1 MNMKQK
7 TVDDFMTY
15 ATAVIKSRAIPLAED
30 GLKPVA
36 RRILYTMNDM
46 KLKSTA
52 KTVKSAN
59 VVGRCMLWHPHG
71 DASIYDALVR
81 MSQSW
86 KMRYPLVYVQ
96 GNNGS
101 LNGDPAA
108 AHRYTECRLTAAG
121 DAMLEGLDP
130 DVVKFVPNY
139 DETTTEPTVL
149 SGIFPNLLCNG
160 TEGIAVGVS
169 CSLVPH
175 NLNNVIDVIEAHI
188 KNPAL
193 SSKEAASLIVGPDFP
208 LGGEIIDGYKLPE
221 IYKNG
226 FGTITLRAK
235 AIIDSK
241 TNSIMFS
248 EFPYLVD
255 VDRIIEKI
263 QDMVLTDGYSDII
276 EYENHI
282 GKDSCY
288 IRIICQKRANL
299 NKVLNDLY
307 EQTALQKTVKI
318 NNTVIYN
325 GVPMTLSLL
334 GLTNIYINHRHSCI
348 IKAAKKEMAKQQHI
362 QHIQSGLLNATTKI
376 DEVVALIHNSD
387 SKDEARKKLITL
399 LGIDSE
405 QADAILALQLGR
417 LTRLD
422 VNDIRCKIKK
432 AEEETEIQS
441 NIIKNRDERNKIIIN
456 DLEKLR
462 KQFGDKRRTSIV
474 MDEPSMES
482 ENKTST
488 AEYVVVDKEGRL
500 YKSSNIEDFK
510 KGYLKADPMKWIYN
524 QGLETFIFNADGS
537 VEQEWSNESRGFYL
551 HNPKAKYIVTITRN
565 GIAKKTPIE
574 EYKKITKLCKVKDGD
589 ELNFVFGVNNED
601 KIIIRREDNKISCL
615 SIDDIK
621 TSGKL
626 TIGIKIANANILNA
640 FVCNDKFYTM
650 NDKGQFKRVEVKDLS
665 KSTVSLN
672 EGCIYIAPCVSNSYY
687 WSRGKF
693 TEFDWDKIAI
703 KSRTS
708 DGAKISASA
717 ILVS

>member
-46 KLKSTA
+46 KLKSTT
-52 KTVKSAN
+52 KTIKSAN

-160 TEGIAVGVS
+160 TEGIAAGVS
-169 CSLVPH
+169 CLLVPH

-376 DEVVALIHNSD
+376 DEVVALIRNSD

-589 ELNFVFGVNNED
+589 ELHFVFGVNNED

-693 TEFDWDKIAI
+693 TEFDWEKIAI

-708 DGAKISASA
+708 DGAKISVSA

>member
-46 KLKSTA
+46 KLKSTT
-52 KTVKSAN
+52 KTIKSAN

-376 DEVVALIHNSD
+376 DEVVALIRNSD

-589 ELNFVFGVNNED
+589 ELHFVFGVNNED

-693 TEFDWDKIAI
+693 TEFDWEKIAI

-708 DGAKISASA
+708 DGAKISVSA

>member
-7 TVDDFMTY
+7 TIDDFMIY

-30 GLKPVA
+30 GLKPVT
-36 RRILYTMNDM
+36 RRILYTMNEM

-59 VVGRCMLWHPHG
+59 VVGKCMLWHPHG

-121 DAMLEGLDP
+121 DAMLEGLDSN
-130 DVVKFVPNY
+130 VVKFVPNY

-160 TEGIAVGVS
+160 AEGIAVGVS

-188 KNPAL
+188 NNPAL
-193 SSKEAASLIVGPDFP
+193 SSREAASLIVGPDFP

-221 IYKNG
+221 IYSTG
-226 FGTITLRAK
+226 SGTITLRAK

-241 TNSIMFS
+241 TNSIIFS

-255 VDRIIEKI
+255 VDKIIEKI
-263 QDMVLTDGYSDII
+263 QDMVLTDGYSDIV

-318 NNTVIYN
+318 NNTIIYN
-325 GVPMTLSLL
+325 GVPMTMSLL
-334 GLTNIYINHRHSCI
+334 GLTNIYINHRHNCI
-348 IKAAKKEMAKQQHI
+348 IKSAKKEMAKQQRI
-362 QHIQSGLLNATTKI
+362 QHIQSGLLEATAKI
-376 DEVVALIHNSD
+376 DDVVALIRSSD
-387 SKDEARKKLITL
+387 SKDEARKKLISL
-399 LGIDSE
+399 LGIDEE
-405 QADAILALQLGR
+405 QSDAILALQLGR

-432 AEEETEIQS
+432 ATEEISIQN
-441 NIIKNRDERNKIIIN
+441 NIIKNRDERSKIIIN

-462 KQFGDKRRTSIV
+462 KQFGDNRRTTIV
-474 MDEPSMES
+474 VNEPVE
-482 ENKTST
+482 EEKNKPFS
-488 AEYVVVDKEGRL
+488 AEYIVVDKEGRL
-500 YKSSNIEDFK
+500 YKSANIEDFK
-510 KGYLKADPMKWIYN
+510 KGYLKTEPMKWIYN
-524 QGLETFIFNADGS
+524 RGLESFIFNIDGT
-537 VEQEWSNESRGFYL
+537 VGEEWTSESRGFYL
-551 HNPKAKYIVTITRN
+551 HNPESKYVITITKN
-565 GIAKKTPIE
+565 GIAKKTPTE
-574 EYKKITKLCKVKDGD
+574 EYKKIIKLCKVKEND
-589 ELNFVFGVNNED
+589 ELSFAFGANDGD

-615 SIDDIK
+615 STDDIK

-626 TIGIKIANANILNA
+626 TMGVKISNAHIVNA
-640 FVCNDKFYTM
+640 FVCNDMFYTL
-650 NDKGQFKRVEVKDLS
+650 NDKEQFKKVEVQDLS
-665 KSTVSLN
+665 KTTVSLN
-672 EGCIYIAPCVSNSYY
+672 EGCIHIAPCTPDSCY

-693 TEFDWDKIAI
+693 TKFDWNKMSV

-708 DGAKISASA
+708 DGAKISSSA

>member
-235 AIIDSK
+235 AII
-241 TNSIMFS
+241 
-248 EFPYLVD
+248 E
-255 VDRIIEKI
+255 
-263 QDMVLTDGYSDII
+263 
-276 EYENHI
+276 
-282 GKDSCY
+282 
-288 IRIICQKRANL
+288 
-299 NKVLNDLY
+299 
-307 EQTALQKTVKI
+307 
-318 NNTVIYN
+318 NNTIFFAVF
-325 GVPMTLSLL
+325 SL
-334 GLTNIYINHRHSCI
+334 H
-348 IKAAKKEMAKQQHI
+348 K
-362 QHIQSGLLNATTKI
+362 
-376 DEVVALIHNSD
+376 
-387 SKDEARKKLITL
+387 
-399 LGIDSE
+399 
-405 QADAILALQLGR
+405 
-417 LTRLD
+417 
-422 VNDIRCKIKK
+422 
-432 AEEETEIQS
+432 
-441 NIIKNRDERNKIIIN
+441 
-456 DLEKLR
+456 
-462 KQFGDKRRTSIV
+462 
-474 MDEPSMES
+474 
-482 ENKTST
+482 
-488 AEYVVVDKEGRL
+488 
-500 YKSSNIEDFK
+500 
-510 KGYLKADPMKWIYN
+510 
-524 QGLETFIFNADGS
+524 
-537 VEQEWSNESRGFYL
+537 
-551 HNPKAKYIVTITRN
+551 
-565 GIAKKTPIE
+565 
-574 EYKKITKLCKVKDGD
+574 
-589 ELNFVFGVNNED
+589 
-601 KIIIRREDNKISCL
+601 
-615 SIDDIK
+615 
-621 TSGKL
+621 
-626 TIGIKIANANILNA
+626 
-640 FVCNDKFYTM
+640 
-650 NDKGQFKRVEVKDLS
+650 
-665 KSTVSLN
+665 
-672 EGCIYIAPCVSNSYY
+672 
-687 WSRGKF
+687 
-693 TEFDWDKIAI
+693 
-703 KSRTS
+703 
-708 DGAKISASA
+708 
-717 ILVS
+717 